1 MPKGATVR
9 PAAAADAGALAELAT
24 ELGYPTSPSEME
36 ARLAMIGPDAA
47 VLVACEPPDRV
58 VAWGHVE
65 VRRTLVEPLSA
76 QVMGLVVAEG
86 SRSAGIGLRLLSALE
101 AWAIAR
107 GCGRILVGTRV
118 TRERAHRFYE
128 REGYELLKTSHFF
141 VKPLQPPAAPEGS

>member
-1 MPKGATVR
+1 MTSEATIR
-9 PAAAADAGALAELAT
+9 PAAAADAAVLAELAT
-24 ELGYPTSPSEME
+24 ELGYSTSPNEMA
-36 ARLAMIGPDAA
+36 ARLATIGPDAT
-47 VLVACEPPDRV
+47 VLVACEPLDRV

-76 QVMGLVVAEG
+76 QVMGLVVAED
-86 SRSAGIGLRLLSALE
+86 SRSAGIGLGLLSALE

-107 GCGRILVGTRV
+107 ECARMLVGTRV